1 MAGVGPGADD
11 QINVF
16 EVEGRYLLKHY
27 FEDSDIY
34 GEMKPYYNNQQY
46 RFEISDSNIG
56 AVLTFLSQEGFEMI
70 VVDTEDLEEFI
81 VAVRKYRDHPD
92 NIFKE
97 SVMQRST
104 KNYHCFLMKDRG
116 AVKSA
121 VKGGGAPFSPMDIEN
136 PFRPSSEA

>member
-1 MAGVGPGADD
+1 MAGVGRSDD
-11 QINVF
+11 RINVF
-16 EVEGRYLLKHY
+16 EVEGQYLLKHY
-27 FEDSDIY
+27 FEDSNIY

-46 RFEISDSNIG
+46 RFEISEANIED
-56 AVLTFLSQEGFEMI
+56 VLTFLSQEGFEM
-70 VVDTEDLEEFI
+70 VVIDSTDLEEFI

-121 VKGGGAPFSPMDIEN
+121 VKGGGAPLEPMDIEN
-136 PFRPSSEA
+136 PFRPSPEA